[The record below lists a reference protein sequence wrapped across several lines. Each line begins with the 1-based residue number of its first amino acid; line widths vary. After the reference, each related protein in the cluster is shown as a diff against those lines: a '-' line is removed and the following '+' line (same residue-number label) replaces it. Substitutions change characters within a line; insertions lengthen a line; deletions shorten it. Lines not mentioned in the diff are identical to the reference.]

1 MKILV
6 ALPEC
11 GPNGDSAVG
20 TAVIT
25 TSISVLKRI
34 LVCSLLTIAASSG
47 HAAIYKW
54 VDEDGKVHFSDRK
67 NHSVK
72 QEVVNVEP
80 GSSSWSRFDIKI
92 QAVDVELTSEERQ
105 QITDGVNNVYEFFDR
120 VMFFDMYETVPVN
133 LLIYKNRAEYQHYLL
148 RRNRGHAVASYG
160 LYIPSEHQIVV
171 YVQKN
176 RSRTFKTIK
185 HEVSHAVVDT
195 IVPYAPAWLHEGLA
209 EQMEMLERD
218 SVGLYFERHEENR
231 RIVAG
236 AQKKGSLK
244 GIDQFLKLQS
254 QKWRH
259 SDMSGQG
266 SLRAQAG
273 QFLYFLLSRP
283 TRRNFLVRLMHNFNR
298 GDRTLS
304 YYLVDDN
311 YIGGV
316 KVLESDWGR
325 WLFNQG
331 EPVIRL

>member
-1 MKILV
+1 MACYRFHLFGQI
-6 ALPEC
+6 
-11 GPNGDSAVG
+11 
-20 TAVIT
+20 AVIRTFIT
-25 TSISVLKRI
+25 TFKRS
-34 LVCSLLTIAASSG
+34 LVSLLFFVAASPV
-47 HAAIYKW
+47 HAEIYKW
-54 VDEDGKVHFSDRK
+54 VDEEGKVHFSDRK
-67 NHSVK
+67 DHRVE
-72 QEVVNVEP
+72 QELVNVKP
-80 GSSSWSRFDIKI
+80 GSSSWSGFDIKI
-92 QAVDVELTSEERQ
+92 QAVGVELTDEEIQ

-120 VMFFDMYETVPVN
+120 IMFFDMYQTVPVN
-133 LLIYKNRAEYQHYLL
+133 LLIFSNRSEYQHYLL
-148 RRNRGHAVASYG
+148 RRNRGRAIASYG
-160 LYIPSEHQIVV
+160 LYIPSENQIVV
-171 YVQKN
+171 YVQKD

-218 SVGLYFERHEENR
+218 GSGLYFKRHDENR
-231 RIVAG
+231 RIVAR
-236 AQKKGSLK
+236 AQDNGRLK

-254 QKWRH
+254 QKWQH
-259 SDMSGQG
+259 SDLSGQG

-273 QFLYFLLSRP
+273 QFLYFLLAKP

-316 KVLESDWGR
+316 SVLESDWGR